1 MAVGAV
7 ALVVIGPE
15 RMPGVARTAGALF
28 GRAQRYVNELKA
40 DIQNEVDLE
49 ELKNIKSTFNDAAK
63 SFEQSVIQAQEQL
76 DATARSLNQ
85 SVTAQASTPVDPSLA
100 QAGEKGEASAV
111 LPYENADDLVEIP
124 VTVSLMQSEV
134 DPEELRRVE
143 ASFYHAPS
151 PDEHPLAQTGE
162 TGETAAETEDP
173 AVQMDF
179 WLGPTPARGP
189 SATPGA

>member
-40 DIQNEVDLE
+40 DIQNEVNLE
-49 ELKNIKSTFNDAAK
+49 ELKNVKSTIDDAAR
-63 SFEQSVIQAQEQL
+63 SFEQSVIKAQQQL

-85 SVTAQASTPVDPSLA
+85 SVTAQAPTSVDLSLA
-100 QAGEKGEASAV
+100 QAGENGEATAA
-111 LPYENADDLVEIP
+111 LPDENADDLVEIP

-134 DPEELRRVE
+134 VDAEELRRIE
-143 ASFYHAPS
+143 ASFYHAPE
-151 PDEHPLAQTGE
+151 PADPAV
-162 TGETAAETEDP
+162 ETEDP

-179 WLGPTPARGP
+179 WLGPTPVRSP

>member
-111 LPYENADDLVEIP
+111 LPYENADDL
-124 VTVSLMQSEV
+124 
-134 DPEELRRVE
+134 
-143 ASFYHAPS
+143 
-151 PDEHPLAQTGE
+151 
-162 TGETAAETEDP
+162 
-173 AVQMDF
+173 
-179 WLGPTPARGP
+179 
-189 SATPGA
+189 